1 MYFARPNNK
10 RSAVSAN
17 SVETSDLADKSL
29 DGNFKTLK
37 VNDVSVVT
45 NVTGK
50 LDSSALT
57 TKTLNGNFA
66 TLKVMDTNVITD
78 VSGKLDKI
86 GDTMTGP
93 LTITPSGFTQSFA
106 GNGTNPI
113 SLGTIATAFSSI
125 PSSGVYNLAI
135 GIYLNTLSNIVD
147 ASTAYGNVTIASGA
161 YTNLNIISKGANVT
175 SVTISGSSLILT
187 LVSAVPSPPNGYFI
201 TLTPSI
207 GANVTGASVINMG
220 SNVSGKETNAGKIGY
235 QMTTAG
241 TLDIYGAGTTAGSR
255 NIKLWDNVT
264 LPGTLKSNI
273 MSVGTSTNAAI
284 TSYLEVGYG
293 EYKQIHAGKIYYNS
307 TLGTVDI
314 VGGGTTTPR
323 SIRLLEN
330 VSIAGTLGVTGITTL
345 SGGFNATGGAIQVT
359 KSNQANLGTVS
370 FSYSDLGSP
379 PIGYYV
385 WTIRRTDQT
394 WAAAEDNWAMGRVT
408 INTTSGIV
416 NHWVDTSSNL
426 AVSASSTGFTF
437 MNTTGVTASF
447 VMRLNRLI

>member
-1 MYFARPNNK
+1 MYYARPNNK
-10 RSAVSAN
+10 RSAVSVNA
-17 SVETSDLADKSL
+17 VETSDLKDKSL

-37 VNDVSVVT
+37 VNDASV
-45 NVTGK
+45 
-50 LDSSALT
+50 LT
-57 TKTLNGNFA
+57 A
-66 TLKVMDTNVITD
+66 TD
-78 VSGKLDKI
+78 VSGKVNKS
-86 GDTMTGP
+86 GDTMTGT
-93 LTITPSGFTQSFA
+93 LT
-106 GNGTNPI
+106 
-113 SLGTIATAFSSI
+113 
-125 PSSGVYNLAI
+125 
-135 GIYLNTLSNIVD
+135 LNTLSF
-147 ASTAYGNVTIASGA
+147 TG
-161 YTNLNIISKGANVT
+161 LNPYMLIDGQTDPYYSIIPEQIANVT
-175 SVTISGSSLILT
+175 NGNLNYCGAILPYGSTTAIRIGSFFAASGTPLYGT
-187 LVSAVPSPPNGYFI
+187 AFTGDQLVNAWSGKF
-201 TLTPSI
+201 
-207 GANVTGASVINMG
+207 TGTNVINMG
-220 SNVSGKETNAGKIGY
+220 SDVSGKETNAGKIGY

-359 KSNQANLGTVS
+359 KSNQANLGTVT
-370 FSYSDLGSP
+370 FTYSDLGSP